1 MREKNCGW
9 RIDVFYPNEGMMQDV
24 ISTDIHN
31 DVHCLLNVCLQQ
43 IMGSDHCPISLTF
56 KDTLT
61 ETFPTPSG
69 AGNIRKATKQQV
81 CPCITPSNSD
91 LEILFQTGPQER

>member
-9 RIDVFYPNEGMMQDV
+9 RIDVFYVNEAMMEDV
-24 ISTDIHN
+24 ISSDIHN
-31 DVHCLLNVCLQQ
+31 DVPHLLNVHLQQ

-56 KDTLT
+56 KDTLA

-81 CPCITPSNSD
+81 SLCMTSSN
-91 LEILFQTGPQER
+91 FRP

>member
-9 RIDVFYPNEGMMQDV
+9 RIDIFYANEGMMSDV
-24 ISTDIHN
+24 ISSDINN
-31 DVHCLLNVCLQQ
+31 DVPHLLNVYLQQ
-43 IMGSDHCPISLTF
+43 IMGSDHCPISMTF
-56 KDTLT
+56 KDALT

-81 CPCITPSNSD
+81 SPCITSSN
-91 LEILFQTGPQER
+91 FRH

>member
-9 RIDVFYPNEGMMQDV
+9 RIDVFYANEGMMRDT
-24 ISTDIHN
+24 ISSNIHN
-31 DVHCLLNVCLQQ
+31 DVPHHLNVYLQQ

-56 KDTLT
+56 KDTLI

-81 CPCITPSNSD
+81 YSCMTPSNFR
-91 LEILFQTGPQER
+91 L